1 MVPLELTSTYRQ
13 YKKDT
18 NSIAAW
24 LASTAKSCGY
34 PADQLG
40 NGPETQGPSV
50 RLKGKA
56 RAEAKKNK
64 STATSSSLPLKKYII
79 KVKEFVPLAEFV
91 ASKRDV
97 SVSNSLM
104 TTLRR
109 VIAARQSFGH
119 KLTQQGI
126 APDKL
131 SEATHAHFTN
141 VLRKVYE
148 ALKPRAES
156 GASTLSSDKLDIDKF
171 ANQFSHLKVYEPS
184 GDSLNA
190 PEFERPEP
198 QAGERITYEAEE
210 FAAFEELIMAVTMVV
225 DDLNRIRHEVQW
237 IWSSLKDG
245 SFDLAAAAV
254 ATNTA
259 IDLAKNI
266 MQDVE
271 PIFKDHGGILKVL
284 NEWFI
289 VIMMVVKD
297 YKPEDLFTPDAKDNF
312 NYDTYDDAD
321 GTYLL
326 VCRLINSFAP
336 IAKEVTFP
344 TLREGI
350 SLHYDPRSDRASK
363 TGRQKFDEDHALLMS
378 FFADLVMVIR
388 AIKDYVVEDEL
399 LRGIGE
405 LITTQEIT
413 FYTVFAAQVFLDIHH
428 ILRESTEKCF
438 EVLQMNL
445 KFFNREIEEYF
456 KFHGSLR
463 MDGWPASN
471 DALLRGYQRKIR
483 LILADPIHRIQVERY
498 QRRGETL
505 PASLEHH
512 NLLKLSPV
520 LCGLLLYHFRTGIWE
535 LGIMLANSSRSINYT
550 MHLYNALRLEGLM
563 SRVWNDMGIVRSLLG
578 DSTFFVGDAPATLE
592 QYGNKICLQMGL
604 TAEVVASRQPGNIGR
619 KPPVEPR
626 IIKDRA
632 PVSRMFID
640 RYVRVTGQVDWKP
653 DQLAKII
660 DLSAWELQG
669 IEEDGRLRMAQPV
682 DPEKRKQKAK
692 EKAKNSK
699 GSENAKPSPD
709 QILKGLM
716 ISLQGEALE
725 MSIPYMSLHR
735 QCWSLL
741 RAIRQRCDPLLR
753 QLYTPA
759 YIQREAELCLIVGWI
774 IFEHGKQGTT
784 NLLVQAGEV
793 ADKFV
798 QSEGA
803 KVQGLMKDLGIRIEY
818 NEEISE

>member
-40 NGPETQGPSV
+40 NGPETQPTQGPSV

-56 RAEAKKNK
+56 RAEGQKNK

-97 SVSNSLM
+97 SVSTSLM

-119 KLTQQGI
+119 KLTEQGV

-141 VLRKVYE
+141 VLRKVYD
-148 ALKPRAES
+148 ALKPREES

-184 GDSLNA
+184 DDFLNA

-225 DDLNRIRHEVQW
+225 DDLNRIRHQIQY

-254 ATNTA
+254 ATNAA

-266 MQDVE
+266 MEDVE

-326 VCRLINSFAP
+326 
-336 IAKEVTFP
+336 EVTFP
-344 TLREGI
+344 TLKEGI

-363 TGRQKFDEDHALLMS
+363 TGRQKFEEDHALLMS

-388 AIKDYVVEDEL
+388 AIKDY
-399 LRGIGE
+399 

-413 FYTVFAAQVFLDIHH
+413 FYTVFAGQIFLDIHH

-438 EVLQMNL
+438 E
-445 KFFNREIEEYF
+445 
-456 KFHGSLR
+456 
-463 MDGWPASN
+463 
-471 DALLRGYQRKIR
+471 RKIR
-483 LILADPIHRIQVERY
+483 LILADPIHHIQVERY

-535 LGIMLANSSRSINYT
+535 LGIMLANASRSINYT
-550 MHLYNALRLEGLM
+550 MHLYNALRLEGL
-563 SRVWNDMGIVRSLLG
+563 ISLLG
-578 DSTFFVGDAPATLE
+578 DSTFFVGNPPATLE
-592 QYGNKICLQMGL
+592 QYGNRICLQMGL
-604 TAEVVASRQPGNIGR
+604 TAE
-619 KPPVEPR
+619 PPVEPR

-640 RYVRVTGQVDWKP
+640 RYLRGTGQVDWKP
-653 DQLAKII
+653 DHIAKLI

-669 IEEDGRLRMAQPV
+669 VEEDGRLRMAQPV

-699 GSENAKPSPD
+699 GSENAKPSVD
-709 QILKGLM
+709 QLVKGLM

-759 YIQREAELCLIVGWI
+759 YIEREAELCLIVGWI
-774 IFEHGKQGTT
+774 IFEHEKQGTT

-803 KVQGLMKDLGIRIEY
+803 KVQGLMKDLGLRIEY
-818 NEEISE
+818 NEEIS